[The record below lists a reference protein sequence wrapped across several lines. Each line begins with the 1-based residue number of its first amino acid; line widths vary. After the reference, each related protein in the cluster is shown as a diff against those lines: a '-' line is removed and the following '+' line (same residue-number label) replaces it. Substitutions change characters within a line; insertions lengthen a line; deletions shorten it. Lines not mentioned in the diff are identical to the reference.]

1 MTECEKPL
9 TRSEQ
14 KRLDVL
20 IAAVTLFSEEGFQST
35 SMDMIAAE
43 AEVSKRTVYNHFPSK
58 EALFKEILKDLI
70 SRIRNATEIP
80 YQANLSLKSQLQMV
94 ALNEVELLKDEC
106 FIQLSRVC
114 IAESIHAPELV
125 ANEFDQV
132 NSSNFGFGLW
142 VKAAIKDKKLI
153 DEDPMLMVQ
162 QFIGLLKEVFF
173 WPQIFLGEAM
183 PDEQRIK
190 TIVDRTV
197 NMFLS
202 GYQNKE

>member
-1 MTECEKPL
+1 MAESEKPL
-9 TRSEQ
+9 TRSAQ

-20 IAAVTLFSEEGFQST
+20 TAAVELFSEDGFQST
-35 SMDMIAAE
+35 SMDMVAAK

-80 YQANLSLKSQLQMV
+80 YQSNLSLKSQLQMV

-114 IAESIHAPELV
+114 IAESIHAPDLV
-125 ANEFDQV
+125 AKEFEQV

-142 VKAAIKDKKLI
+142 VKAAIRDKKLI
-153 DEDPMLMVQ
+153 NEDPMLMVQ
-162 QFIGLLKEVFF
+162 HFIGLLKENFF
-173 WPQIFLGEAM
+173 WPQIFGGESL
-183 PDEQRIK
+183 PNEQRIK
-190 TIVDRTV
+190 VIVERAV

-202 GYQNKE
+202 EYQYKD